1 MKRNPFYETETVT
14 NTHPSQ
20 MKNTGQLQCLPMD
33 EIVSL
38 GKNSTGKI
46 TNQKFCFFLNSLV
59 CVHSPRFTIFFSL
72 NVKYPKHFRRG
83 GNPKKKISEEKKYF
97 GACCCKVKLKTEIGK
112 KLGAI
117 DWE

>member
-59 CVHSPRFTIFFSL
+59 CVHSPRFTIFFFS
-72 NVKYPKHFRRG
+72 KC
-83 GNPKKKISEEKKYF
+83 KISQTFQKR
-97 GACCCKVKLKTEIGK
+97 G
-112 KLGAI
+112 
-117 DWE
+117 

>member
-46 TNQKFCFFLNSLV
+46 TNQKFCFFKQSSV
-59 CVHSPRFTIFFSL
+59 CSQSTIYNFFFL
-72 NVKYPKHFRRG
+72 
-83 GNPKKKISEEKKYF
+83 
-97 GACCCKVKLKTEIGK
+97 
-112 KLGAI
+112 
-117 DWE
+117 

>member
-46 TNQKFCFFLNSLV
+46 TNQKFCFFFKQSSV
-59 CVHSPRFTIFFSL
+59 CSQSTIYNFFFL
-72 NVKYPKHFRRG
+72 
-83 GNPKKKISEEKKYF
+83 
-97 GACCCKVKLKTEIGK
+97 
-112 KLGAI
+112 
-117 DWE
+117 

>member
-46 TNQKFCFFLNSLV
+46 TNQKFCFFKQSSV
-59 CVHSPRFTIFFSL
+59 FTVHDLQFFFSL